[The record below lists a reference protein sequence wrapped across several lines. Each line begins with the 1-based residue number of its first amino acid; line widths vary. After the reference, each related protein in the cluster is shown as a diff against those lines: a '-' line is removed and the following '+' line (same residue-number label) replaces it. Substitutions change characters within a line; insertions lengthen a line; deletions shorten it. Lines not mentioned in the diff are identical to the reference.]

1 MRVIAGS
8 ARGVPLVAPRDRG
21 TRPITDRVK
30 ETLFAILGDPVAHTL
45 SPAIQNA
52 AIRAAN
58 LDAAYVAL
66 QVAADD
72 VTAVMRSLA
81 GGNVTIPHKG
91 TAANALNRAT
101 ARVRQTHACNTF
113 WTDGKRLLG
122 DNTDVIGFSVA
133 LRRLLPDVAGA
144 RVLVVGAGGAARAAL
159 YALLEDRAG
168 AVTVVARSRGRRKE
182 IESVAGRRARRVHV
196 VASAKKIRGELF
208 DLVVNATPL
217 GIEANDAAPIELA
230 QLGGVRAVFDMV
242 YRPEGTRWSRY
253 AAECGILAKDATAIV
268 LYPAA
273 VAVEIW
279 LVTAAPIKAMR
290 AAIALPRK

>member
-1 MRVIAGS
+1 VSPQLTARTRV
-8 ARGVPLVAPRDRG
+8 
-21 TRPITDRVK
+21 
-30 ETLFAILGDPVAHTL
+30 FAILGDPVAHTL

-66 QVAADD
+66 RVAAGD
-72 VTAVMRSLA
+72 VAGVMRTLA

-91 TAANALNRAT
+91 TAADALDRAT
-101 ARVRQTHACNTF
+101 ARVRQTRACNTF

-159 YALLEDRAG
+159 YALLEDG
-168 AVTVVARSRGRRKE
+168 AETVTVVARARGRRKE
-182 IESVAGRRARRVHV
+182 IGSVAGRRARRVDV
-196 VASAKKIRGELF
+196 VANAKQVRGELF

-217 GIEANDAAPIELA
+217 GLQDKDPAPLDLS

-253 AAECGILAKDATAIV
+253 AAECGI
-268 LYPAA
+268 PAMDGKEMLLQQA
-273 VAVEIW
+273 AAAFEIW
-279 LVTAAPIKAMR
+279 WETGAPIKAMR